1 MTADLISRAAD
12 TLAEERID
20 RRRLLRR
27 AGAAGLTLGLAPWV
41 ATTSAYASSRTI
53 KIGWVAPLTGSLASF
68 GEANQYTVKGMQKL
82 FSKGIRVGKNTFPV
96 EILLRDSQ
104 SNTSRGASVAQGLI
118 LDDNVDLMLVSSTPL
133 TTNPVSDVCEANG
146 MPCIVTDVPWQA
158 WFFGRKGNPAK
169 PFKWTYQFFWG
180 LEDIIAVFMDMW
192 SQVPTNKVVGALYP
206 NDPDGAAW
214 ADKKLGFPPVL
225 KKTGYTL
232 INPGLYPEPNDDF
245 SSHISAFKQ
254 GNAQIATGVPLPPDF
269 VTFWKQ
275 ALQQGFHPKVATIAR
290 ALLFPTDIQALGKD
304 GAGMATEVWW
314 HPGSPYRS
322 SLTHQTAAA
331 VAAQWTRQTKKQWTQ
346 PIGSSHA
353 LFEVAANVLAR
364 TTNIDDKA
372 SIAAAIKATKLN
384 TVFGLV
390 TWRGGPAQN
399 PVANCSK
406 TKLAGGQWR
415 KGKKYPYE
423 MVVVSNKR
431 VPGLKREGK
440 LQPIV
445 YR

>member
-1 MTADLISRAAD
+1 MTADRISRAAD
-12 TLAEERID
+12 PLAEERID
-20 RRRLLRR
+20 RAKLIRR
-27 AGAAGLTLGLAPWV
+27 AGTATFALGLAPYV
-41 ATTSAYASSRTI
+41 ATTRAFASTRTI
-53 KIGWVAPLTGSLASF
+53 KIGWVAPLTGNLASF
-68 GEANQYTVKGMQKL
+68 GEANKYTVNEMQKL
-82 FSKGIRVGKNTFPV
+82 FGKGIRVGKNTYPV
-96 EILLRDSQ
+96 QILLRDSQ
-104 SNTSRGASVAQGLI
+104 SSTSRGASVAQSLI
-118 LDDNVDLMLVSSTPL
+118 LDDNVDLMLVSSTPI

-169 PFKWTYQFFWG
+169 PFKWTYHFFWG

-225 KKTGYTL
+225 KKAGYTL

-245 SSHISAFKQ
+245 SSHISAFKN
-254 GNAQIATGVPLPPDF
+254 GNAQIVTGVPLPPDF

-275 ALQQGFHPKVATIAR
+275 ALQQGYHPKVATIAR

-304 GAGMATEVWW
+304 GDGMATELWW
-314 HPGSPYRS
+314 NPKLPYRS
-322 SLTHQTAAA
+322 SLTHQSAAA
-331 VAAQWTRQTKKQWTQ
+331 VAAQWTKQTKRQWTQ

-364 TTNIDDKA
+364 TTNIDDKE
-372 SIAAAIKATKLN
+372 SIVNAIKATKLN

-390 TWRGGPAQN
+390 TWRGGKAQN
-399 PVANCSK
+399 PVANTSK
-406 TKLAGGQWR
+406 TKLAGAQWR

-423 MVVVSNKR
+423 VVIVSNKR

-445 YR
+445 YS